1 MSDRRSVRSAARD
14 APPKGPEPASPDVA
28 PPEQADSERVAALA
42 ADNARLRALLVEA
55 GRLAEF
61 GRYAAKQVH
70 ELRQPLFGVKG
81 LAQLL
86 LDRTDVDADEV
97 RDFAQHIVEQAD
109 RLTGLLADLRQLA
122 MPTPRDA
129 DAHADLN
136 RVLLRVAGLLEWRF
150 RKGVALRT
158 ELAAEL
164 PSLAIPSHALEQ
176 ILFNLLSN
184 ALDAVNG
191 RHAPIVQVRASRR
204 ADAEAARIP
213 PGSGDGGAA
222 VAMVEIAVA
231 DNGSGVAKAARA
243 QIFETFFTTKGEEA
257 GTGLG
262 LAVSREIA
270 RRYGGDLALLDA
282 PGAWSEPAT
291 TVFRLSLPASTES
304 GGR

>member
-1 MSDRRSVRSAARD
+1 MSNRRSLRGDPRA
-14 APPKGPEPASPDVA
+14 KGPERTAPALG
-28 PPEQADSERVAALA
+28 PPEESDSDGVAALA

-70 ELRQPLFGVKG
+70 ELRQPLFGIKG

-122 MPTPRDA
+122 VPAPRDT
-129 DAHADLN
+129 DARTDIN

-150 RKGVALRT
+150 RKGVAFRT

-164 PSLAIPSHALEQ
+164 PSLAITSEGLEQ

-191 RHAPIVQVRASRR
+191 RDAPMVQVRASRP
-204 ADAEAARIP
+204 AG
-213 PGSGDGGAA
+213 GSGATVELGAGDA
-222 VAMVEIAVA
+222 TAMVEIAVA

-243 QIFETFFTTKGEEA
+243 QIFESFFTTKGDEA

-282 PGAWSEPAT
+282 PGLWPEPAT
-291 TVFRLSLPASTES
+291 TVFRLLLPAAVDSDE
-304 GGR
+304 